1 MFLTDALRLQPGM
14 SVAFVGAG
22 GKSAALACLVREGEG
37 RHPVVITTTT
47 KIGREQSALAGTH
60 IVVQRREDLEHLALA
75 LGAVGGVLV
84 TGPSTDS
91 ETKWRGP
98 DPGLLQ
104 VLAQMVSR
112 AGGILGIEADGA
124 RGSSLK
130 VPAAHEPDIP
140 GFVDVVSPIVG
151 IDVLGTTLQA
161 DKVHR
166 PEDLGRFLGIRPTDP
181 IEVEHVVRVLTSVQ
195 GSLKGVPA
203 SAEIRLLINKAA
215 NFEALERAAVIARQ
229 ALGTQRV
236 QSVLAGNLLSP
247 DAVERS
253 WGRPAAVVLAA
264 GGSTRLAGPKP
275 LLTFRGQP
283 LIRYGVDAALGA
295 GLSPLVVVLG
305 HAGADVRRA
314 LEGTPAR
321 FVDNLHWKDG
331 QSSSLRMGLAA
342 VQAGTEGVVFFL
354 ADMPFVSAATV
365 GRLVERHSETLGS
378 IVAPAGGGRR
388 GNPVLFDR
396 RTFGALQGLTGDTG
410 GRAVF
415 DRFDVQEVPT
425 DVQELMDVDD
435 PADVD
440 RLRSLE

>member
-22 GKSAALACLVREGEG
+22 GKSAALGCLVREGEG

-47 KIGREQSALAGTH
+47 RIGREQSALAGTH
-60 IVVQRREDLEHLALA
+60 IVVERRKDLDRIALA

-84 TGPSTDS
+84 TGPATDS

-104 VLAQMVSR
+104 VLAEMVSR
-112 AGGILGIEADGA
+112 AGGILGVEADGA
-124 RGSSLK
+124 RGKSLK
-130 VPAAHEPDIP
+130 VPAAHEPEIP
-140 GFVDVVSPIVG
+140 CFVDVVSPIVG
-151 IDVLGTTLQA
+151 IDVLGTALQA

-181 IEVEHVVRVLTSVQ
+181 IEVEHVVRVLTSPQ
-195 GSLKGVPA
+195 GSLKGIPA
-203 SAEIRLLINKAA
+203 SSEIRVLVNKAA
-215 NFEALERAAVIARQ
+215 SFESLERAAVIARQ
-229 ALGTQRV
+229 ALVSQRV

-253 WGRPAAVVLAA
+253 WGRTAAVVLAA
-264 GGSTRLAGPKP
+264 GGSTRLARPKP

-283 LIRYGVDAALGA
+283 LVRYGVDAALGA
-295 GLSPLVVVLG
+295 GLNPVVVVTG
-305 HAGADVRRA
+305 HAAAEVRQA
-314 LEGTPAR
+314 LEGTPVR
-321 FVDNLHWKDG
+321 FVDNPRWKDG
-331 QSSSLRMGLAA
+331 QSASLRMGLAA
-342 VQAGTEGVVFFL
+342 VRAGTEAVVFFL
-354 ADMPFVSAATV
+354 ADMPFVSSATV

-396 RTFGALQGLTGDTG
+396 RTFGALENLAGDTG

-425 DVQELMDVDD
+425 DVQELVDVDD

-440 RLRSLE
+440 RMRSME